1 MESFLSLEQGS
12 EACVV
17 EKKSRFIAQ
26 IAPVSS
32 EDEANAFIEQI
43 KKKHYD
49 ARHNCF
55 AYSVGGEKLI
65 TRYSDDGEPQGT
77 AGKPI
82 MEVINGSGIHNIC
95 VVVTRYFGGT
105 LLGTGGLVRAYTAAT
120 KEAVALCKTKTM
132 KYVTPVDIVIGYSD
146 LPRIQ
151 YILGN
156 AGADVVG
163 QDYDADVTLHVRIPA
178 EQSERVLGQITEM
191 TSGNAIIDAQDNIY
205 A

>member
-1 MESFLSLEQGS
+1 
-12 EACVV
+12 
-17 EKKSRFIAQ
+17 
-26 IAPVSS
+26 
-32 EDEANAFIEQI
+32 
-43 KKKHYD
+43 
-49 ARHNCF
+49 
-55 AYSVGGEKLI
+55 
-65 TRYSDDGEPQGT
+65 
-77 AGKPI
+77 

-120 KEAVALCKTKTM
+120 KEAIALCKTKTM

-156 AGADVVG
+156 VGADVVG
-163 QDYDADVTLHVRIPA
+163 QDYDADVSLHVRIPA

>member
-1 MESFLSLEQGS
+1 M
-12 EACVV
+12 
-17 EKKSRFIAQ
+17 I
-26 IAPVSS
+26 
-32 EDEANAFIEQI
+32 
-43 KKKHYD
+43 
-49 ARHNCF
+49 
-55 AYSVGGEKLI
+55 
-65 TRYSDDGEPQGT
+65 GEPSGT
-77 AGKPI
+77 AGAP
-82 MEVINGSGIHNIC
+82 MLNILQKNNLC
-95 VVVTRYFGGT
+95 NVLIIVTRYFGGT

-120 KEAVALCKTKTM
+120 KEAIALCKTKTM

-156 AGADVVG
+156 VGADVVG
-163 QDYDADVTLHVRIPA
+163 QDYDTDVTLHVRIPA

>member
-1 MESFLSLEQGS
+1 MTPYRTAAGYG
-12 EACVV
+12 EA
-17 EKKSRFIAQ
+17 EYEDKRSRFIGH
-26 IAPVSS
+26 IKPVTRESQ
-32 EDEANAFIEQI
+32 ANEYLRNIRER
-43 KKKHYD
+43 YWD
-49 ARHNCF
+49 ARHNVY
-55 AYSVGGEKLI
+55 AYALKTNFKSKA
-65 TRYSDDGEPQGT
+65 SDDGEPQGT

-120 KEAVALCKTKTM
+120 KEAIALCKTKTM

-156 AGADVVG
+156 VGADVVG
-163 QDYDADVTLHVRIPA
+163 QDYDTDVTLHVRIPA